1 MQGLLVVNK
10 PYGWTSMNV
19 IRTVR
24 RLSGEQKVGH
34 AGTLDPLATGVLLV
48 CLGSAT
54 KKIEQL
60 MATEKRYRTTF
71 DLSAFST
78 TDDLEGIIE
87 PLSEVQPPS
96 LATIE
101 EALATFVGTIMQ
113 TPPRYSAIK
122 TNGVAAYKRAAAGKE
137 FTLTPRPITIHSITL
152 ISYTWPNL
160 TIEVH
165 CGKGTYIRSLARE
178 LGQAL
183 NTGGYATAIERT
195 AVGPY
200 LIAHAIDPK
209 AITTLTQEHLLSVL

>member
-54 KKIEQL
+54 KQIEQL

-87 PLSEVQPPS
+87 PLSEIQPPS

-122 TNGVAAYKRAAAGKE
+122 MNGVPAYKRAVAGKE
-137 FTLTPRPITIHSITL
+137 FTLNPRPITIHSITL

-178 LGQAL
+178 LGQSL

-200 LIAHAIDPK
+200 LIANAIDPK